1 MNEQT
6 PKDREQVLYG
16 VKACQAVYEQRPDD
30 ILRIYYRAER
40 RRELGSMLKWAA
52 ARRIP
57 YRELDEAAM
66 RRVAGTI
73 HHEGLAMAV
82 NPLRYG
88 VFGASD
94 SGASVSGANESGANG
109 SGAVRSTP
117 DRSWVALD
125 GVENPYNLGAIVRSC
140 AFFAVPVILVGGAIP
155 DEKVNGAA
163 IRAAEGG
170 AEWVDLI
177 GCQNLADALA
187 AVRVLGLTP
196 IGLEADAPRVF
207 GAHPLPRPVVLVAG
221 HEQAGLSPEVRN
233 ECDGIFAIP
242 GEGGV
247 GSLNVSVSVGIALAE
262 LFRDDQKT
270 GASRKQARKSANRRR

>member
-94 SGASVSGANESGANG
+94 SGASD

-140 AFFAVPVILVGGAIP
+140 AFFGVPVILAGGAIP
-155 DEKVNGAA
+155 GEKVNGAA

-207 GAHPLPRPVVLVAG
+207 GANPLPRPVVLVAG

-233 ECDGIFAIP
+233 ECDGIYAIP

-262 LFRDDQKT
+262 LFRDEQQI
-270 GASRKQARKSANRRR
+270 GASRKQARKAANRRR

>member
-52 ARRIP
+52 ARRIT

-94 SGASVSGANESGANG
+94 SGASD

-140 AFFAVPVILVGGAIP
+140 AFFGVPVILAGGAIP
-155 DEKVNGAA
+155 GEKVNGAA

-196 IGLEADAPRVF
+196 IGLESDAPRVF
-207 GAHPLPRPVVLVAG
+207 GADPLPRPVVLVAG

-233 ECDGIFAIP
+233 ECDAIYAIP

-262 LFRDDQKT
+262 LFRDEQKT
-270 GASRKQARKSANRRR
+270 GASRKQARKAAYRRR